1 MYDRGSL
8 FHIKCS
14 SEPDV
19 ERLLALQ
26 QQGLGIRKAEG
37 FGQILFL
44 RRELLEGLKHKR
56 AAQTAGQLTPQQQ
69 NIQNLRRAKYDW
81 IMSKSKELHKDE
93 LSSSQLGTIQAL
105 CEKAMANGSSLEE
118 LNIYF
123 QKNVERTPKM
133 AKRFQAIQTLVNNVC
148 KTPLSQTLNVC
159 CSDDSVADRLELL
172 CMLFDYS
179 RKGKEKGER

>member
-81 IMSKSKELHKDE
+81 IM
-93 LSSSQLGTIQAL
+93 T
-105 CEKAMANGSSLEE
+105 KARNYTRMNFLPASLEP
-118 LNIYF
+118 F
-123 QKNVERTPKM
+123 RHFV
-133 AKRFQAIQTLVNNVC
+133 KRRWQTAAVWRN
-148 KTPLSQTLNVC
+148 
-159 CSDDSVADRLELL
+159 
-172 CMLFDYS
+172 
-179 RKGKEKGER
+179 

>member
-1 MYDRGSL
+1 M
-8 FHIKCS
+8 
-14 SEPDV
+14 

-105 CEKAMANGSSLEE
+105 CEKVMANGGSLEE

-123 QKNVERTPKM
+123 GKNVERTPKM
-133 AKRFQAIQTLVNNVC
+133 AKRFQAIQTLVDNVC

-179 RKGKEKGER
+179 RKGKKKGER